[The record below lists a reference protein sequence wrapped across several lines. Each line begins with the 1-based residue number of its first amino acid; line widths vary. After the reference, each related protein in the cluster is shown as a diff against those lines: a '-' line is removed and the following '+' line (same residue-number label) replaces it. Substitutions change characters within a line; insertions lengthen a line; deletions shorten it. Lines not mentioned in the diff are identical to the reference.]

1 MTFHR
6 LDRIW
11 LSFRFVADNCCYDGR
26 MTGDKKIVG
35 LWRESAANPE
45 IDGQATEPAA
55 ATVAMPET
63 EAAAPVERDWL
74 DMSPLVDES
83 DSEEIVAT
91 GPTFRDRIA
100 PVLLILLGIG
110 WTLFAVAAA
119 TENFANAPAVTEWPG
134 LIATIAMPLTLLAV
148 LWMALLRSSRSEQA
162 RFARITN
169 ALRDENVALGQSMH
183 SLGLHLADA
192 QRQLAEQA
200 TVVQQ
205 LGLDTVARLAESS
218 DKLATNASVIANAH
232 DQLARSGDVA
242 LQRMDGL
249 LAGLPRIDDVAQR
262 LAGNFREAGLVAHQ
276 QGASLEAK
284 LAALAEEA
292 VKAAQTGEA
301 SATALH
307 DAIGSL
313 EARTKQAETEL
324 LAASAQVTSAHD
336 ATLAQ
341 VTRVAGALHHE
352 LTSTV
357 ETMSARL
364 GETWQ
369 SFRDGVATA
378 SGQLDDRLAVARVAS
393 DDIGAQLAAHGVASE
408 ELAARITGHVA
419 EIDDRLKALDS
430 SVSTSTSVIG
440 RAIDDIKAQLAAFIQ
455 QTETGNV
462 SARQLI
468 SHSEALLLA
477 LDAVTREMDE
487 TLPHAIDR
495 MAAHGQATKA
505 SLGDLKPL
513 LEASELVAQST
524 LSHVN
529 AVQATLATNE
539 TQMAGHAESQR
550 ALVERI
556 NASLA
561 EADSALAKLRDGADQ
576 FAEQGG
582 GKMIATLSEVRE
594 TADAAASQA
603 QQTIEKLVAGT
614 RETMQSSA
622 TEAIDA
628 AFRSEIMKQLDAI
641 GEASERAVAAANN
654 ATDRLM
660 RQLITIMDTSASV
673 EARAAEAEAAI
684 AASDRD
690 SLAKQVGLLTDS
702 LKSTAIDV
710 TKILSTEVSDTAWDS
725 YLKGDRGVF
734 ARRAVKLIENS
745 EAKEILRIYQNDDAF
760 HASVNQFI
768 HDFEAMLRLLMGARD
783 GSAISVTLLSS
794 DIGKLYVA
802 LAQAIDRL
810 RN

>member
-1 MTFHR
+1 
-6 LDRIW
+6 
-11 LSFRFVADNCCYDGR
+11 

-35 LWRESAANPE
+35 LWRESAANP
-45 IDGQATEPAA
+45 DTDSQAAEPVAA
-55 ATVAMPET
+55 SAAVPEA
-63 EAAAPVERDWL
+63 EAPAPAERDWL
-74 DMSPLVDES
+74 DMSALAGEADVED
-83 DSEEIVAT
+83 AT
-91 GPTFRDRIA
+91 ASPSAWRDRIA
-100 PVLLILLGIG
+100 PALLILLGLV
-110 WTLFAVAAA
+110 WTVFAAAAA
-119 TENFANAPAVTEWPG
+119 TDSFARAPAMAEWPA
-134 LIATIAMPLTLLAV
+134 LVATIAMPLTLLAV

-162 RFARITN
+162 RFARVAT
-169 ALRDENVALGQSMH
+169 ALRDENAALNQSMH

-200 TVVQQ
+200 TTVQQ
-205 LGLDTVARLAESS
+205 LGLDTVARLTESS

-232 DQLARSGDVA
+232 DQLARSSDVA
-242 LQRMDGL
+242 MQRMDGL

-292 VKAAQTGEA
+292 VKAAQTGET
-301 SATALH
+301 SAATLN

-313 EARTKQAETEL
+313 EARTRQAETDL
-324 LAASAQVTSAHD
+324 LAVSAQVTGAHET
-336 ATLAQ
+336 TLAQ
-341 VTRVAGALHHE
+341 ITQVATALHHE

-357 ETMSARL
+357 DAMGARL

-369 SFRDGVATA
+369 QFRDGVATSA
-378 SGQLDDRLAVARVAS
+378 GQLDDRLAVARDAS
-393 DDIGAQLAAHGVASE
+393 DAIGARLAAHGEASE
-408 ELAARITGHVA
+408 QLAAQVTGHVA
-419 EIDDRLKALDS
+419 EIGDQLEFLDV
-430 SVSTSTSVIG
+430 SVSASAGVIG
-440 RAIDDIKAQLAAFIQ
+440 RAIDDTKSQLAAFMQ
-455 QTETGNV
+455 QAEAGNGT
-462 SARQLI
+462 AHQLI
-468 SHSEALLLA
+468 THAESLLLA
-477 LDAVTREMDE
+477 LDAVTRELDE
-487 TLPHAIDR
+487 SLPHALERI
-495 MAAHGQATKA
+495 AAHGKVTRTT
-505 SLGDLKPL
+505 LGDLRPM

-529 AVQATLATNE
+529 AVQATLASNE
-539 TQMAGHAESQR
+539 TQMTGHAESQQ

-561 EADSALAKLRDGADQ
+561 EADTALARLRDGADQ

-582 GKMIATLSEVRE
+582 ARMIATLGAVRE
-594 TADAAASQA
+594 TAESAASQA
-603 QQTIEKLVAGT
+603 QQTLEALVAGA
-614 RETMQSSA
+614 REAMQSTA

-628 AFRSEIMKQLDAI
+628 AFRTEIMSQLDAI

-660 RQLITIMDTSASV
+660 RQLITIMDTSANV
-673 EARAAEAEAAI
+673 EARAAEAEQAI

-690 SLAKQVGLLTDS
+690 SLAKQVGLLTES

-710 TKILSTEVSDTAWDS
+710 TKILSSEVSDTAWDA

-734 ARRAVKLIENS
+734 ARRAVKLVENS
-745 EAKEILRIYQNDDAF
+745 EAKEILRVYQNDDAF

-810 RN
+810 RG

>member
-1 MTFHR
+1 
-6 LDRIW
+6 
-11 LSFRFVADNCCYDGR
+11 
-26 MTGDKKIVG
+26 MTGHKKIVG
-35 LWRESAANPE
+35 LWQESGENPE
-45 IDGQATEPAA
+45 TDGQAAERVEASAA
-55 ATVAMPET
+55 
-63 EAAAPVERDWL
+63 EAAAAPERDWL
-74 DMSPLVDES
+74 DPSTLAADDEAEDMEAS
-83 DSEEIVAT
+83 GS
-91 GPTFRDRIA
+91 TFRDRIA
-100 PVLLILLGIG
+100 PTLLILLGLG
-110 WTLFAVAAA
+110 WAGFAAAAA
-119 TENFANAPAVTEWPG
+119 TGNFARAPGTAEWPG
-134 LIATIAMPLTLLAV
+134 LIATIAMPLTLLVV

-162 RFARITN
+162 RFAKVAA
-169 ALRDENVALGQSMH
+169 ALRDENTRLNQSMH

-200 TVVQQ
+200 TTVQQ
-205 LGLDTVARLAESS
+205 LGLDTVARLTESS

-292 VKAAQTGEA
+292 VKAAETGEA
-301 SATALH
+301 SATVLQNV
-307 DAIGSL
+307 IGSL
-313 EARTKQAETEL
+313 EARAKQAESEL
-324 LAASAQVTSAHD
+324 LAVSAQVTGAHET
-336 ATLAQ
+336 TLAQ
-341 VTRVAGALHHE
+341 VTQVAAALHHE

-357 ETMSARL
+357 DTMSARL

-369 SFRDGVATA
+369 AFRDGVAKSA
-378 SGQLDDRLAVARVAS
+378 GQLDDRLAIARHAS

-419 EIDDRLKALDS
+419 EIGDRLEFLDV
-430 SVSTSTSVIG
+430 SVSASAGVIG
-440 RAIDDIKAQLAAFIQ
+440 RAIDDTKEQLATFMQ
-455 QTETGNV
+455 QTEAGNG

-468 SHSEALLLA
+468 SHAESLLLA

-487 TLPHAIDR
+487 TLPHALDR
-495 MAAHGQATKA
+495 IGAHGQATRTT
-505 SLGDLKPL
+505 LGELRPL

-529 AVQATLATNE
+529 AVQATLASNE
-539 TQMAGHAESQR
+539 TQMAGHAERQQ

-561 EADSALAKLRDGADQ
+561 EADAALAKLRDGADQ

-582 GKMIATLSEVRE
+582 AKMIATLGEVRQ
-594 TADAAASQA
+594 TADSAASQA

-614 RETMQSSA
+614 REAMQSSA

-690 SLAKQVGLLTDS
+690 SLAKQVGLLTES
-702 LKSTAIDV
+702 LKSTAIDL
-710 TKILSTEVSDTAWDS
+710 TKILSSEVSDTAWDA

-745 EAKEILRIYQNDDAF
+745 EAKEILRVYQNDDAF
-760 HASVNQFI
+760 HAAVNQFI
-768 HDFEAMLRLLMGARD
+768 HDFEAMLRLLMNTRD